1 VDHDVSNPMN
11 RGPTFSA
18 LETQRAAL
26 LTDVAGWPAAVLA
39 YRPAP
44 GAWSAPE
51 VLHHLVRV
59 ERGILA
65 EAERGLGAPHPRGLR
80 DRLGCALLD
89 RVCRSKRRVR
99 MPASVAARVAP
110 APAAH
115 LVVVRAEW
123 DATRRDLARFLDR
136 VPALRPDQQRG
147 GVFRHPVAGWMGVP
161 EVLRFFWAH
170 AYHHAFQLARLR
182 ADAPRAVRADR

>member
-1 VDHDVSNPMN
+1 MN
-11 RGPTFSA
+11 RGTTFSA
-18 LETQRAAL
+18 LEAQRAAL

-65 EAERGLGAPHPRGLR
+65 EAERGL
-80 DRLGCALLD
+80 
-89 RVCRSKRRVR
+89 
-99 MPASVAARVAP
+99 
-110 APAAH
+110 
-115 LVVVRAEW
+115 AEW

-182 ADAPRAVRADR
+182 ADAA

>member
-1 VDHDVSNPMN
+1 MSARVGTAVN
-11 RGPTFSA
+11 GGTTFGA
-18 LETQRAAL
+18 LEAQRAAL
-26 LTDVAGWPAAVLA
+26 LTDVAGWPAAALV

-65 EAERGLGAPHPRGLR
+65 EAERGLAAPHPRGLR
-80 DRLGCALLD
+80 DWLGCALLD
-89 RVCRSKRRVR
+89 RVCRSERRVR

-110 APAAH
+110 APAAD
-115 LVVVRAEW
+115 LAVVRAEW
-123 DATRRDLARFLDR
+123 DTTRRDLARLLDR

-161 EVLRFFWAH
+161 GVLRFFWAH
-170 AYHHAFQLARLR
+170 AYHHAFQIARLR
-182 ADAPRAVRADR
+182 AAARAVRAGG

>member
-1 VDHDVSNPMN
+1 M
-11 RGPTFSA
+11 
-18 LETQRAAL
+18 
-26 LTDVAGWPAAVLA
+26 
-39 YRPAP
+39 
-44 GAWSAPE
+44 
-51 VLHHLVRV
+51 RV

-65 EAERGLGAPHPRGLR
+65 QAERGLAAPHPRGLR

-89 RVCRSKRRVR
+89 RVCRSDRRVR

-110 APAAH
+110 APAAD
-115 LVVVRAEW
+115 LAAVVAEW
-123 DATRRDLARFLDR
+123 DAARRDLAGFVAR

-182 ADAPRAVRADR
+182 AAAPQAAGADP